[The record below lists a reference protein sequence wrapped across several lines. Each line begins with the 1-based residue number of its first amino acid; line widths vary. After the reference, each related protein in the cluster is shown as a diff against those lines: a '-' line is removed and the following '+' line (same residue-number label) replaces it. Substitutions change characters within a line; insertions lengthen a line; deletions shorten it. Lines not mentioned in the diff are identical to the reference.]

1 MNRSK
6 VPLVLM
12 EQLVMLLVFALAAA
26 VCLRIF
32 VFADRTSRQVQD
44 RDRAAELVQNT
55 AEVLQ
60 RTAGDFSRSAAL
72 LEARHWDDNNLM
84 IDYDSEWAATGG
96 DVRYTLRASRVPSDI
111 SLLGKAEV
119 WCLDET
125 EGQELFRVEIAWQ
138 EVAEHGA

>member
-32 VFADRTSRQVQD
+32 VFADRASRQVQD

-55 AEVLQ
+55 AQVLQ
-60 RTAGDFSRSAAL
+60 HTAGDFSRAAAL
-72 LEARHWDDNNLM
+72 LEAQHWDDNRLT
-84 IDYDSEWAATGG
+84 IDYDSDWTPADNTM
-96 DVRYTLRASRVPSDI
+96 RYTLGASRVSSGAPY
-111 SLLGKAEV
+111 LGKAEV
-119 WCLDET
+119 WCLDEE
-125 EGQELFRVEIAWQ
+125 EGRELFRLTIAWQ
-138 EVAEHGA
+138 EVVEHGA

>member
-32 VFADRTSRQVQD
+32 IFADRASRQVQD

-55 AEVLQ
+55 AQVLQ
-60 RTAGDFSRSAAL
+60 HTGGDFSRTAEL
-72 LEARHWDDNNLM
+72 LDAQYWDETSLM
-84 IDYDSEWAATGG
+84 IDYDSDWALADKTM
-96 DVRYTLRASRVPSDI
+96 RYTLGASRASSGTPY
-111 SLLGKAEV
+111 LGKAQV
-119 WCLDET
+119 WCRDE
-125 EGQELFRVEIAWQ
+125 EEDRELFRLEIAWQ
-138 EVAEHGA
+138 EVVEHGA

>member
-32 VFADRTSRQVQD
+32 VFADHASGQVQD
-44 RDRAAELVQNT
+44 RDRAAELVQN
-55 AEVLQ
+55 AAQVL
-60 RTAGDFSRSAAL
+60 RHTGGDFSRAAEL
-72 LEARHWDDNNLM
+72 LDAQHRDQNSLM
-84 IDYDSEWAATGG
+84 IDYDGEWALAT
-96 DVRYTLRASRVPSDI
+96 DTMRYTLGASRVSDI
-111 SLLGKAEV
+111 PYLGMAEV
-119 WCLDET
+119 WCRDEV
-125 EGQELFRVEIAWQ
+125 EDLELFRLKVAWQ

>member
-44 RDRAAELVQNT
+44 RDRASELVQN
-55 AEVLQ
+55 AAQVL
-60 RTAGDFSRSAAL
+60 RHTAGDFPQAAEL
-72 LEARHWDDNNLM
+72 LEARHWDDNGLTM
-84 IDYDSEWAATGG
+84 DYDNEWAATGE
-96 DVRYTLRASRVPSDI
+96 DPRYTLRASRVSSDS
-111 SLLGKAEV
+111 SLLGKAQV
-119 WCLDET
+119 WCRDEA
-125 EGQELFRVEIAWQ
+125 EDRELFRLEIAWQ